1 MSYDYLFMEEI
12 EPLLP
17 DMEER
22 GVSEVARGPDGFLRQ
37 WRKADSDPERLTPWW
52 ATKRNNFVRR
62 HMAYVKKNRTRT
74 SRERQDPRDG
84 TWHSSHGPIR
94 RTSRGCSAT
103 WRDSTLELDM
113 QGLDVPVLGLRIHV
127 RL

>member
-62 HMAYVKKNRTRT
+62 HMAYVKKNREALWEPDPHEPGTTRPT
-74 SRERQDPRDG
+74 RRHLALVAWAYSPHKSRLFRYLAR
-84 TWHSSHGPIR
+84 
-94 RTSRGCSAT
+94 
-103 WRDSTLELDM
+103 LEA
-113 QGLDVPVLGLRIHV
+113 RA
-127 RL
+127 